1 MFDLLSHISG
11 CYPRD
16 KLHLLTRQFR
26 EKPDTPPESFSKI
39 TYLGIISPSRSK
51 ALTGMGHMTAP
62 SPKEVTRLLVDWGN
76 GDQAA
81 LDELIP
87 LVYDELRRLAGRYMR
102 RESQGHTLQ
111 TSALVNEAYLRLV
124 DQKSVQWQ
132 NRAHF
137 FGVAAQL
144 MRRILV
150 DHARSRLRAK
160 RGGRAQVVSL
170 AEQAVMSKEVA
181 EVIALDEALNNL
193 AVLDPR
199 KSQIVEMK
207 FFGGLTTEE
216 VAEVLKVTSRTV
228 EREWRKA
235 KAWLNRAISKGETNE
250 A

>member
-1 MFDLLSHISG
+1 MV
-11 CYPRD
+11 
-16 KLHLLTRQFR
+16 
-26 EKPDTPPESFSKI
+26 
-39 TYLGIISPSRSK
+39 
-51 ALTGMGHMTAP
+51 AP

-111 TSALVNEAYLRLV
+111 TSALVNEAYLRLI
-124 DQKSVQWQ
+124 DQKSVRWQ

-150 DHARSRLRAK
+150 DHARSRSRAK
-160 RGGRAQVVSL
+160 RGGGAQMVSL
-170 AEQAVMSKEVA
+170 AGQAVMSKEVA
-181 EVIALDEALNNL
+181 DVIALDEALKNL
-193 AVLDPR
+193 AEMDPR

-235 KAWLNRAISKGETNE
+235 KAWLNRAISKGATNE

>member
-1 MFDLLSHISG
+1 MS
-11 CYPRD
+11 
-16 KLHLLTRQFR
+16 
-26 EKPDTPPESFSKI
+26 
-39 TYLGIISPSRSK
+39 
-51 ALTGMGHMTAP
+51 AP
-62 SPKEVTRLLVDWGN
+62 SPNEVTQLLVDWGK
-76 GDQAA
+76 GDQGA
-81 LDELIP
+81 LDQLIP

-124 DQKSVQWQ
+124 DQKNVQWQ

-150 DHARSRLRAK
+150 DHARSRSRAK
-160 RGGRAQVVSL
+160 RGGGAQMVSL
-170 AEQAVMSKEVA
+170 VEQAATSKEVA
-181 EVIALDEALNNL
+181 EVIALDDALKNL
-193 AVLDPR
+193 AEMDPR

-235 KAWLNRAISKGETNE
+235 RAWLNRALNKGATNE